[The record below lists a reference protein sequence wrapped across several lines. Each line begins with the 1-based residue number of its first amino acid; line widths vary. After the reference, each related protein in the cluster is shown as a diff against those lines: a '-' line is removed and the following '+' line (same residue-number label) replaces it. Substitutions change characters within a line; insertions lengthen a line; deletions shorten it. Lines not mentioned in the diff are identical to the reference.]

1 MRKLRNFSFAEA
13 VEWAD
18 KDYNRGYRLQ
28 LLAKTLLGESTGYS
42 VPDSFYEPPPEGS
55 FGKFVTCTG
64 REYWGFR
71 GRISTDQ
78 DGTTFY
84 HNRDD
89 DGFATVIFL
98 PGLPEDVDADGMP
111 K

>member
-42 VPDSFYEPPPEGS
+42 VPDSFYEQPPKGS
-55 FGKFVTCTG
+55 FGQFDGGIWGHLEELRVIYDNRPWYRC
-64 REYWGFR
+64 RENGNLA
-71 GRISTDQ
+71 S
-78 DGTTFY
+78 
-84 HNRDD
+84 
-89 DGFATVIFL
+89 IFT
-98 PGLPEDVDADGMP
+98 PGLPQDVDADGMP